1 MHRIRIKRDILV
13 ERSHG
18 DPVRFTADQE
28 ITAELHRELM
38 GDLICFYVRGAVNDF
53 VYFPT
58 DAIEYEL
65 LKEGDK

>member
-1 MHRIRIKRDILV
+1 MHRIKIRRDILV

-18 DPVRFTADQE
+18 SPIRFSAGQE
-28 ITAELHRELM
+28 ITGRFHKEMR
-38 GDLICFYVRGAVNDF
+38 DNLICFYIGGAVDDF